1 MVIELWSR
9 VGDRIAVK
17 GSLFYRLEDL
27 GAWSLNGV
35 ALPTRQS
42 YVTIMLTGLCT
53 VRILK
58 VSNPTYLL
66 QVPKYSNHDLL
77 YVQVLPIQ
85 IQRD

>member
-1 MVIELWSR
+1 MVIEWGGATYKTKLCNNN
-9 VGDRIAVK
+9 A
-17 GSLFYRLEDL
+17 YR
-27 GAWSLNGV
+27 
-35 ALPTRQS
+35 
-42 YVTIMLTGLCT
+42 LCT